1 MNNKN
6 DDRYVNYLSE
16 KVYSSNSIDEY
27 EIRSF
32 FDELV
37 YRKREDPVEGGLQAS
52 MLILANKFAAK
63 VNEKD
68 GTGLHLCEFV
78 NLVKFLNDD
87 HTYFIDKAMRFPM
100 LYSEQLD
107 VIMQEG
113 IEVRI
118 LDGDKSLIISISSFK
133 MINDYQKE
141 VLKKLLLVCRE
152 KLDNYQNIEIGINT
166 PNVLLESTNLDIDN
180 YESINSIIDGKNV
193 KRKR

>member
-16 KVYSSNSIDEY
+16 KVYSSNSIGEY

-63 VNEKD
+63 VNEED
-68 GTGLHLCEFV
+68 GYGLHICEYV
-78 NLVKFLNDD
+78 NLVKYLYND
-87 HTYFIDKAMRFPM
+87 HKYFSQEAMKFPM
-100 LYSEQLD
+100 LYSKESS
-107 VIMQEG
+107 IISEEG
-113 IEVRI
+113 VEVRI
-118 LDGDKSLIISISSFK
+118 LDGDKSLIIYISSFK

>member
-16 KVYSSNSIDEY
+16 KVYSSNSIGEY

-52 MLILANKFAAK
+52 MIVLSNRFAAK

-78 NLVKFLNDD
+78 NLVKFL
-87 HTYFIDKAMRFPM
+87 
-100 LYSEQLD
+100 
-107 VIMQEG
+107 
-113 IEVRI
+113 
-118 LDGDKSLIISISSFK
+118 
-133 MINDYQKE
+133 
-141 VLKKLLLVCRE
+141 
-152 KLDNYQNIEIGINT
+152 
-166 PNVLLESTNLDIDN
+166 
-180 YESINSIIDGKNV
+180 
-193 KRKR
+193 KR

>member
-16 KVYSSNSIDEY
+16 KVYSSNSIDEC

-63 VNEKD
+63 VNEED
-68 GTGLHLCEFV
+68 GYGLHICEYV
-78 NLVKFLNDD
+78 NLVKYLYND
-87 HTYFIDKAMRFPM
+87 HKYFSQEAMRFPM

-118 LDGDKSLIISISSFK
+118 LDGDKSLIIYISSFK

-141 VLKKLLLVCRE
+141 VLKKLLLVCKE

>member
-16 KVYSSNSIDEY
+16 KVYSSNSIDEC

-100 LYSEQLD
+100 LYSKQHD

-113 IEVRI
+113 IAVRI

-152 KLDNYQNIEIGINT
+152 KIDNYQNIEIGINT